1 MAGKTLAS
9 RVFLLIFAI
18 ALYIL
23 LKNYGV
29 SSEIMTGATI
39 LIIIRV
45 IFLFTMVFGGKN
57 DNSEDDKIS
66 EDENI

>member
-1 MAGKTLAS
+1 MCIKFILS
-9 RVFLLIFAI
+9 SLLIFAI